1 MHKVFNE
8 SEERYE
14 FHPNRGPVC
23 TELQDQ
29 TRVCSLFQRH
39 QCHRAVSPSPEPMGG
54 EQVTQGIFL
63 GILTVISKGKR
74 Q

>member
-8 SEERYE
+8 SEERNE
-14 FHPNRGPVC
+14 FHPSRGPVC
-23 TELQDQ
+23 TEPEDQ
-29 TRVCSLFQRH
+29 TRVCSLFQWH
-39 QCHRAVSPSPEPMGG
+39 QSHRAVSPSPEPMGG